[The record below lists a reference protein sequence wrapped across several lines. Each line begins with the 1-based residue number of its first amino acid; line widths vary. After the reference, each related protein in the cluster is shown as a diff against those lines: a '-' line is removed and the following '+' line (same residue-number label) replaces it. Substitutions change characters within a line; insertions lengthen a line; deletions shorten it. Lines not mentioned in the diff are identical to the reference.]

1 MNLKSVYREIQFSE
15 VKDRK
20 GGPTASTVDKMQ
32 RIVKGGVITDKEEV
46 ELDAE
51 IGAKICSRNLDSNM
65 DSLRVEL
72 KKAMEYVNETID
84 KCEGRLSQ
92 IMRQVDQVSKA

>member
-20 GGPTASTVDKMQ
+20 GGPTTNTVDKMQ
-32 RIVKGGVITDKEEV
+32 RIVKGAIITDQEEV

-65 DSLRVEL
+65 HGLRLE
-72 KKAMEYVNETID
+72 ID
-84 KCEGRLSQ
+84 
-92 IMRQVDQVSKA
+92 